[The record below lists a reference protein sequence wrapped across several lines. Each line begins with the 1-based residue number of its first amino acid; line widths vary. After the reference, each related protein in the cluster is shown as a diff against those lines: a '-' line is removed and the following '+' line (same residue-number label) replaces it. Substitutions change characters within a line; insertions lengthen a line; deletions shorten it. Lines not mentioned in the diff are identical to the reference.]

1 MKTKEIKKGGM
12 VKGEKVNSE
21 PKGKGLILSD
31 VDDAI
36 IDLNNLA
43 KELEETP
50 GLENSQKER
59 LLRSRRVFCDLRN
72 KHYAHLLIKC

>member
-1 MKTKEIKKGGM
+1 MKKGGM
-12 VKGEKVNSE
+12 VQDEKVNSE
-21 PKGKGLILSD
+21 PKGLILSD

-50 GLENSQKER
+50 GLVNSQKER
-59 LLRSRRVFCDLRN
+59 LLKSRQVFCDLRN